1 MALTKKQIENIIR
14 ECDMQPMGDLRGSP
28 AIGSIKVIK
37 LGHVPPQEEISAGL
51 FPGMH
56 HSHKGSDDMHDD
68 LFPSITHHNDD
79 HGDDHD
85 PDHGEKSMIKSN
97 LARIADKASE
107 LSRLAGEMP
116 DNEEWVQEKIA
127 VAASMIDAV
136 HGYLKYTDEK

>member
-1 MALTKKQIENIIR
+1 MKLNTRQLKTLIKEHAVQAVK
-14 ECDMQPMGDLRGSP
+14 ECGMVDEPQVKMVG
-28 AIGSIKVIK
+28 
-37 LGHVPPQEEISAGL
+37 LGEPK
-51 FPGMH
+51 MH
-56 HSHKGSDDMHDD
+56 SD
-68 LFPSITHHNDD
+68 LFPSIGHHNDD
-79 HGDDHD
+79 HDQ
-85 PDHGEKSMIKSN
+85 GEKSMIKTN

>member
-1 MALTKKQIENIIR
+1 MKLTKKQIENIIR

-28 AIGSIKVIK
+28 AMGSIKVIK
-37 LGHVPPQEEISAGL
+37 LGAVPPQEEISAGL

-56 HSHKGSDDMHDD
+56 HSHKGSDGMHDD
-68 LFPSITHHNDD
+68 LSPSISHHNDD
-79 HGDDHD
+79 HDD
-85 PDHGEKSMIKSN
+85 DHGEKSMIKSN

>member
-1 MALTKKQIENIIR
+1 MALTKKQLENIIR
-14 ECDMQPMGDLRGSP
+14 ECDMQPMGDLHGSP
-28 AIGSIKVIK
+28 TMGRIKIIK
-37 LGHVPPQEEISAGL
+37 LGAVPPQEEISAGL

-56 HSHKGSDDMHDD
+56 HSHKGSDDMHGD
-68 LFPSITHHNDD
+68 LFPSITHHN
-79 HGDDHD
+79 DDHD

>member
-1 MALTKKQIENIIR
+1 MKLTKKQIENIIR

-28 AIGSIKVIK
+28 AMGSIKVIK
-37 LGHVPPQEEISAGL
+37 LGAVPPQEEISAGL

-56 HSHKGSDDMHDD
+56 HSHKGSDGMHDD
-68 LFPSITHHNDD
+68 LSPSITHHNDD
-79 HGDDHD
+79 HGD
-85 PDHGEKSMIKSN
+85 DHGEKSMIKSN

-107 LSRLAGEMP
+107 LSRLAGEVP